1 MGPVAQRVAHLVDGG
16 VQTIVKR
23 GQLDR
28 FGIEALDREGRR
40 LLGRPV
46 EVVLADRRHDRP
58 VGNLVAS
65 VAEHE
70 LEVATGTDPELAG
83 RDRRQ
88 RAPRLVVHEPGSQGE
103 DELLAAVHPT
113 AHYITLCRVDAG
125 VAIDVVGVGSTPLAH
140 KVVVAVKGRPA
151 RVAMEHG
158 P

>member
-1 MGPVAQRVAHLVDGG
+1 MAQGVAHLVDGR
-16 VQTIVKR
+16 VQTLVKR

-28 FGIEALDREGRR
+28 FEIEALDREGRR

-46 EVVLADRRHDRP
+46 EVVLANRGHDRP
-58 VGNLVAS
+58 VGNLVAP

-70 LEVATGTDPELAG
+70 LEVVTGADPELAG

-88 RAPRLVVHEPGSQGE
+88 RAPRLVVHEPGSHGE

-113 AHYITLCRVDAG
+113 AHHVTLCRVDPG

-140 KVVVAVKGRPA
+140 KVVVAVKGRST
-151 RVAMEHG
+151 RIGMEHG